1 MQFKE
6 RSVPFPH
13 CYWVIPG
20 RFLARRYPGSED
32 LAEADKR
39 LKALLDHGLRT
50 FMDLAEPW
58 EVKCLKAKAVT
69 ASEHTLLD
77 CGPFGRVVKRPV
89 RPKAWL
95 FWG

>member
-6 RSVPFPH
+6 RSFPFPH

-39 LKALLDHGLRT
+39 LKALLDTNL
-50 FMDLAEPW
+50 
-58 EVKCLKAKAVT
+58 
-69 ASEHTLLD
+69 
-77 CGPFGRVVKRPV
+77 
-89 RPKAWL
+89 
-95 FWG
+95 